1 MDKRFFLAL
10 LLTMG
15 VIVITPRLFPG
26 PARQAVS
33 SAVPPTTDSAD
44 IGTTPATATAGTAS
58 TAVSGAPATGA
69 PTIGAAP
76 TEPPV
81 APAAE
86 VRTLRLTSMTEDAEG
101 VAIPLATYDFS
112 TRGAALVGADLP
124 RYKRLGG
131 GTGLVRLGDGGQPL
145 VRYRLIAGGD
155 TIRLDAMDFAV
166 VEDTVGGRARL
177 TFTVA
182 VGSGIARIAY
192 TITPNDY
199 LAAVD
204 VQVTGVSA
212 PAFLLTDLPQGFE
225 TQERDSVDDR
235 RHLAYAM
242 RTPAGGA
249 DRVDFRKP
257 DPGERLVRQGPF
269 TWTVAKSKYFLVG
282 LLARDSVASP
292 LAELQVTGA
301 VRVNKVAVR
310 AQATA
315 ISPIGPEGV
324 AFELYA
330 GPQEWKRLVALGR
343 EFEHVNPYGGWIS
356 GVVQP
361 FATIVMRILLW
372 MKGTTALGYGWIL
385 VIFGVAIRVL
395 MWPLNSKMM
404 RSQMTMQRIAPLVQ
418 AAQNKHKSDP
428 EKQRAAVMQVYAD
441 AGISPFAPLAGCLPM
456 LIPMPVLLA
465 LFFVFQN
472 TIEFRGVPF
481 LWFPDISVADPYYVA
496 PFITGASMF
505 LLSWLGMRNSPP
517 NPQAKMMAYMMP
529 IMMTVFGINFAA
541 GLNLYWFVQNFAA
554 LPQQWLISNERGRA
568 QAVTTVVADGGERKR
583 R

>member
-33 SAVPPTTDSAD
+33 SAVPSTTDSAG
-44 IGTTPATATAGTAS
+44 IGTAPAPTTAAAAVAGTSA
-58 TAVSGAPATGA
+58 AGA

-76 TEPPV
+76 TMTPPV
-81 APAAE
+81 APAVE
-86 VRTLRLTSMTEDAEG
+86 VRTLRLTSMTADAEG
-101 VAIPLATYDFS
+101 VATPLATYDFS
-112 TRGAALVGADLP
+112 TRGASLLGADLP

-131 GTGLVRLGDGGQPL
+131 GTGLVRLGDGGVPL

-166 VEDTVGGRARL
+166 AEDTVGGRARL
-177 TFTVA
+177 TFTAA
-182 VGSGIARIAY
+182 VGTGVARIAY
-192 TITPNDY
+192 TITPDDY

-212 PAFLLTDLPQGFE
+212 PAFLLTDLPQGFD

-249 DRVDFRKP
+249 DRVDFRNP
-257 DPGERLVRQGPF
+257 DPGERLLRPGPF

-282 LLARDSVASP
+282 LLARDSAASP

-301 VRVNKVAVR
+301 MRINKVAAR
-310 AQATA
+310 AQATV
-315 ISPIGPEGV
+315 ISPIGPDGV
-324 AFELYA
+324 ALELYA
-330 GPQEWKRLVALGR
+330 GPQEWERLVALGR

-372 MKGTTALGYGWIL
+372 MKRTLVLEYGWIL

-404 RSQMTMQRIAPLVQ
+404 RSQMTMQRIAPAVQ
-418 AAQNKHKSDP
+418 AAQNKHKGDP
-428 EKQRAAVMQVYAD
+428 EKQRAEVMKVYAD

-456 LIPMPVLLA
+456 LLPMPILLA

-481 LWFPDISVADPYYVA
+481 LWFPDISVADPYYIA
-496 PFITGASMF
+496 PFITGGSMF
-505 LLSWLGMRNSPP
+505 LLSWIGMRNSPP
-517 NPQAKMMAYMMP
+517 NPQTKMMAYLMP
-529 IMMTVFGINFAA
+529 VMMTVFGINFAA

-554 LPQQWLISNERGRA
+554 LPQQWLISNERGKT
-568 QAVTTVVADGGERKR
+568 QAPVVVVAGGERKR

>member
-44 IGTTPATATAGTAS
+44 IGTTPAPTTAGTAVAG
-58 TAVSGAPATGA
+58 TPATGA

-76 TEPPV
+76 TMTPPV

-101 VAIPLATYDFS
+101 VATPLATYDFS

-177 TFTVA
+177 TFTAA

-212 PAFLLTDLPQGFE
+212 PAFLLTDLPQGFD

-242 RTPAGGA
+242 RTPAAPCVDRSRTGDLVRKGSVLDRREEQVLPRRAARARQSGIAARRAAGHRCGAREQGRCACAGDRDLA
-249 DRVDFRKP
+249 DR
-257 DPGERLVRQGPF
+257 
-269 TWTVAKSKYFLVG
+269 
-282 LLARDSVASP
+282 AR
-292 LAELQVTGA
+292 GG
-301 VRVNKVAVR
+301 RVR
-310 AQATA
+310 A
-315 ISPIGPEGV
+315 
-324 AFELYA
+324 L
-330 GPQEWKRLVALGR
+330 
-343 EFEHVNPYGGWIS
+343 
-356 GVVQP
+356 
-361 FATIVMRILLW
+361 
-372 MKGTTALGYGWIL
+372 
-385 VIFGVAIRVL
+385 
-395 MWPLNSKMM
+395 
-404 RSQMTMQRIAPLVQ
+404 
-418 AAQNKHKSDP
+418 
-428 EKQRAAVMQVYAD
+428 
-441 AGISPFAPLAGCLPM
+441 
-456 LIPMPVLLA
+456 
-465 LFFVFQN
+465 
-472 TIEFRGVPF
+472 RG
-481 LWFPDISVADPYYVA
+481 SA
-496 PFITGASMF
+496 
-505 LLSWLGMRNSPP
+505 
-517 NPQAKMMAYMMP
+517 
-529 IMMTVFGINFAA
+529 
-541 GLNLYWFVQNFAA
+541 
-554 LPQQWLISNERGRA
+554 
-568 QAVTTVVADGGERKR
+568 
-583 R
+583 

>member
-26 PARQAVS
+26 AARPVALPAP
-33 SAVPPTTDSAD
+33 SAPTSAPMSAPVA
-44 IGTTPATATAGTAS
+44 GATTPPLPGTPLAPAVNTAT
-58 TAVSGAPATGA
+58 VSGAAPSRPQA
-69 PTIGAAP
+69 PTVE
-76 TEPPV
+76 T
-81 APAAE
+81 
-86 VRTLRLTSMTEDAEG
+86 RTVRLTNA
-101 VAIPLATYDFS
+101 LATYDFS
-112 TRGAALVGADLP
+112 TRGATLIGADLP

-131 GTGLVRLGDGGQPL
+131 GTGLVRLGDGGRPL
-145 VRYRLIAGGD
+145 LRFRLIAAGD
-155 TIRLDAMDFAV
+155 TIALDAMEFAV
-166 VEDTVGGRARL
+166 VEGASNGRGRL
-177 TFTVA
+177 TFTA
-182 VGSGIARIAY
+182 PVGTGSASITY
-192 TITPNDY
+192 TLADSNY
-199 LAAVD
+199 LADID

-212 PAFLLTDLPQGFE
+212 PAFLLTDLPQGFD
-225 TQERDSVDDR
+225 TQERDSVDDQ

-249 DRVDFRKP
+249 DRVDFGKP
-257 DPGERLVRQGPF
+257 DPGERLVRAGPF

-301 VRVNKVAVR
+301 MRVNKVASR

-324 AFELYA
+324 ALELYA
-330 GPQEWKRLVALGR
+330 GPQEWERLVALGR
-343 EFEHVNPYGGWIS
+343 EFENTNPYGGWIS

-361 FATIVMRILLW
+361 FATIVMRLLLW
-372 MKGTTALGYGWIL
+372 MKSTTALGYGWIL
-385 VIFGVAIRVL
+385 VIFGVSIRLL

-404 RSQMTMQRIAPLVQ
+404 RSQITMQRVAPAVQ
-418 AAQNKHKSDP
+418 AAQNKHKGDP
-428 EKQRAAVMQVYAD
+428 EKQREAVMKVYAE

-456 LIPMPVLLA
+456 LLPMPILFA

-481 LWFPDISVADPYYVA
+481 LWFPDLSVADPYYIA
-496 PFITGASMF
+496 PFITGGSMF
-505 LLSWLGMRNSPP
+505 VLSWIGMRNSPP
-517 NPQAKMMAYMMP
+517 NPQMKMMAYMMP

-554 LPQQWLISNERGRA
+554 LPQQWLIANERGKA
-568 QAVTTVVADGGERKR
+568 QPAVVVVADGRERKR

>member
-15 VIVITPRLFPG
+15 VIVVTPRIFPG
-26 PARQAVS
+26 AARPVVVSVPSAATPAPVVGATT
-33 SAVPPTTDSAD
+33 ALATTPTTA
-44 IGTTPATATAGTAS
+44 TP
-58 TAVSGAPATGA
+58 
-69 PTIGAAP
+69 AAP
-76 TEPPV
+76 TSDRASVSGVPFGSPQAIAV
-81 APAAE
+81 AS
-86 VRTLRLTSMTEDAEG
+86 RTVRLTNA
-101 VAIPLATYDFS
+101 LATYEFS
-112 TRGAALVGADLP
+112 TRGATLLGAELP

-131 GTGLVRLGDGGQPL
+131 GTGLVRLGDGGRPL
-145 VRYRLIAGGD
+145 LRYRLIAGGD
-155 TIRLDAMDFAV
+155 TVALDAMEFAV
-166 VEDTVGGRARL
+166 VESTSNGRGRL
-177 TFTVA
+177 TFTA
-182 VGSGIARIAY
+182 PVGTGSARITY
-192 TITPNDY
+192 TLADSNY
-199 LAAVD
+199 LADID

-212 PAFLLTDLPQGFE
+212 PAFLLTDLPQGFD
-225 TQERDSVDDR
+225 TQERDSVDDQ

-257 DPGERLVRQGPF
+257 DPGERLVHAGPF

-282 LLARDSVASP
+282 LLARDSAASP

-301 VRVNKVAVR
+301 LRTNKVASR

-324 AFELYA
+324 ALEFYA
-330 GPQEWKRLVALGR
+330 GPQEWERLVALGR
-343 EFEHVNPYGGWIS
+343 EFENTNPYGGWIS
-356 GVVQP
+356 GMVQP
-361 FATIVMRILLW
+361 FATIVMRVLLW
-372 MKGTTALGYGWIL
+372 MRHTFRLEYGWIL
-385 VIFGVAIRVL
+385 VIFGVAIRLL

-404 RSQMTMQRIAPLVQ
+404 RSQVTMQRVAPAVQ
-418 AAQNKHKSDP
+418 AAQNKHKGDP
-428 EKQRAAVMQVYAD
+428 EKQREAVMKVYAE

-456 LIPMPVLLA
+456 LLPMPILFA

-481 LWFPDISVADPYYVA
+481 LWFPDISVADPLYIA
-496 PFITGASMF
+496 PFITGGSMF
-505 LLSWLGMRNSPP
+505 LLSWIGMRNSPP

-554 LPQQWLISNERGRA
+554 LPQQWLISNERGK
-568 QAVTTVVADGGERKR
+568 QPVAVVVADGSERKR

>member
-15 VIVITPRLFPG
+15 VIVVTPRIFPG
-26 PARQAVS
+26 AARPVVVS
-33 SAVPPTTDSAD
+33 VPSA
-44 IGTTPATATAGTAS
+44 ATAAPVVGATTAS
-58 TAVSGAPATGA
+58 TATPTTATPAAPARARASVSGAPLGSPQAIA
-69 PTIGAAP
+69 
-76 TEPPV
+76 V
-81 APAAE
+81 AS
-86 VRTLRLTSMTEDAEG
+86 RTVRLTNA
-101 VAIPLATYDFS
+101 LATYEFS
-112 TRGAALVGADLP
+112 TRGATLLGAELP

-131 GTGLVRLGDGGQPL
+131 GTGLVRLGDGGRPL
-145 VRYRLIAGGD
+145 LRYRLIAGGD
-155 TIRLDAMDFAV
+155 TVALDAMEFAV
-166 VEDTVGGRARL
+166 VESTSNGRGRL
-177 TFTVA
+177 TFTA
-182 VGSGIARIAY
+182 PVGTGSASITY
-192 TITPNDY
+192 TLADSNY
-199 LAAVD
+199 LADID

-212 PAFLLTDLPQGFE
+212 PAFLLTDLPQGFD
-225 TQERDSVDDR
+225 TQERDSVDDQ

-257 DPGERLVRQGPF
+257 DPGERLVHAGPF

-282 LLARDSVASP
+282 LLARDSAASP

-301 VRVNKVAVR
+301 LRTNKVASR

-324 AFELYA
+324 ALEFYA
-330 GPQEWKRLVALGR
+330 GPQEWERLVALGR
-343 EFEHVNPYGGWIS
+343 EFENTNPYGGWIS
-356 GVVQP
+356 GMVQP
-361 FATIVMRILLW
+361 FATIVMRVLLW
-372 MKGTTALGYGWIL
+372 MRHTFRLEYGWIL
-385 VIFGVAIRVL
+385 VIFGVAIRLL

-404 RSQMTMQRIAPLVQ
+404 RSQVTMQRVAPAVQ
-418 AAQNKHKSDP
+418 AAQNKHKGDP
-428 EKQRAAVMQVYAD
+428 EKQREAVMKVYAE

-456 LIPMPVLLA
+456 LLPMPILFA

-481 LWFPDISVADPYYVA
+481 LWFPDISVADPLYIA
-496 PFITGASMF
+496 PFITGGSMF
-505 LLSWLGMRNSPP
+505 LLSWIGMRNSPP

-554 LPQQWLISNERGRA
+554 LPQQWLISNERGK
-568 QAVTTVVADGGERKR
+568 QPVAVVVADGSERKR

>member
-15 VIVITPRLFPG
+15 VIVVTPRIFPG
-26 PARQAVS
+26 AARPVVVPVP
-33 SAVPPTTDSAD
+33 SA
-44 IGTTPATATAGTAS
+44 ATAAPVVGATTAS
-58 TAVSGAPATGA
+58 TATPTTATPAAPASERASVSGAPLGSPQAIA
-69 PTIGAAP
+69 
-76 TEPPV
+76 V
-81 APAAE
+81 AS
-86 VRTLRLTSMTEDAEG
+86 RTVRLTNA
-101 VAIPLATYDFS
+101 LATYEFS
-112 TRGAALVGADLP
+112 TRGATLLGAELP

-131 GTGLVRLGDGGQPL
+131 GTGLVRLGDGGRPL
-145 VRYRLIAGGD
+145 LRYRLIAGGD
-155 TIRLDAMDFAV
+155 TVALDAMEFAV
-166 VEDTVGGRARL
+166 VESTSNGRGRL
-177 TFTVA
+177 TFTA
-182 VGSGIARIAY
+182 PVGTGSASITY
-192 TITPNDY
+192 TLADSNY
-199 LAAVD
+199 LADID

-212 PAFLLTDLPQGFE
+212 PAFLLTDLPQGFD
-225 TQERDSVDDR
+225 TQERDSVDDQ

-257 DPGERLVRQGPF
+257 DPGERLVHAGPF

-282 LLARDSVASP
+282 LLARDSAASP

-301 VRVNKVAVR
+301 LRTNKVASR

-324 AFELYA
+324 ALEFYA
-330 GPQEWKRLVALGR
+330 GPQEWERLVALGR
-343 EFEHVNPYGGWIS
+343 EFENTNPYGGWIS
-356 GVVQP
+356 GMVQP
-361 FATIVMRILLW
+361 FATIVMRVLLW
-372 MKGTTALGYGWIL
+372 MRHTFRLEYGWIL
-385 VIFGVAIRVL
+385 VIFGVAIRLL

-404 RSQMTMQRIAPLVQ
+404 RSQVTMQRVAPAVQ
-418 AAQNKHKSDP
+418 AAQNKHKGDP
-428 EKQRAAVMQVYAD
+428 EKQREAVMKVYAE

-456 LIPMPVLLA
+456 LLPMPILFA

-481 LWFPDISVADPYYVA
+481 LWFPDISVADPLYIA
-496 PFITGASMF
+496 PFITGGSMF
-505 LLSWLGMRNSPP
+505 LLSWIGMRNSPP

-554 LPQQWLISNERGRA
+554 LPQQWLISNERGK
-568 QAVTTVVADGGERKR
+568 QPVAVVVADGSERKR

>member
-15 VIVITPRLFPG
+15 VIVVTPRIFPG
-26 PARQAVS
+26 AARPVVVPVP
-33 SAVPPTTDSAD
+33 SA
-44 IGTTPATATAGTAS
+44 ATAAPVVGATTAS
-58 TAVSGAPATGA
+58 TATPTTATPAAPASARASVSGAPLGSPQAIA
-69 PTIGAAP
+69 
-76 TEPPV
+76 V
-81 APAAE
+81 AS
-86 VRTLRLTSMTEDAEG
+86 RTVRLTNA
-101 VAIPLATYDFS
+101 LATYEFS
-112 TRGAALVGADLP
+112 TRGATLLGAELP

-131 GTGLVRLGDGGQPL
+131 GTGLVRLGDGGRPL
-145 VRYRLIAGGD
+145 LRYRLIAGGD
-155 TIRLDAMDFAV
+155 TVALDAMEFAV
-166 VEDTVGGRARL
+166 VESTSNGRGRL
-177 TFTVA
+177 TFTA
-182 VGSGIARIAY
+182 PVGTGSASITY
-192 TITPNDY
+192 TLADSNY
-199 LAAVD
+199 LADID

-212 PAFLLTDLPQGFE
+212 PAFLLTDLPQGFD
-225 TQERDSVDDR
+225 TQERDSVDDQQ
-235 RHLAYAM
+235 HLAYAM

-257 DPGERLVRQGPF
+257 DPGERLVHAGPF

-282 LLARDSVASP
+282 LLARDSAASP

-301 VRVNKVAVR
+301 LRTNKVASR

-324 AFELYA
+324 ALEFYA
-330 GPQEWKRLVALGR
+330 GPQEWERLVALGR
-343 EFEHVNPYGGWIS
+343 EFENTNPYGGWIS
-356 GVVQP
+356 GMVQP
-361 FATIVMRILLW
+361 FATIVMRVLLW
-372 MKGTTALGYGWIL
+372 MRHTFRLEYGWIL
-385 VIFGVAIRVL
+385 VIFGVAIRLL

-404 RSQMTMQRIAPLVQ
+404 RSQVTMQRVAPAVQ
-418 AAQNKHKSDP
+418 AAQNKHKGDP
-428 EKQRAAVMQVYAD
+428 EKQREAVMKVYAE

-456 LIPMPVLLA
+456 LLPMPILFA

-481 LWFPDISVADPYYVA
+481 LWFPDISVADPLYIA
-496 PFITGASMF
+496 PFITGGSMF
-505 LLSWLGMRNSPP
+505 LLSWIGMRNSPP

-554 LPQQWLISNERGRA
+554 LPQQWLISNERGK
-568 QAVTTVVADGGERKR
+568 QPVAVVVADGSERKR

>member
-15 VIVITPRLFPG
+15 VIVVTPRIFPG
-26 PARQAVS
+26 AARPVVVSVPSAATPAPVVGATT
-33 SAVPPTTDSAD
+33 ALATTPTTA
-44 IGTTPATATAGTAS
+44 TP
-58 TAVSGAPATGA
+58 
-69 PTIGAAP
+69 AAP
-76 TEPPV
+76 TSDRASVSGVPFGSPQAIAV
-81 APAAE
+81 AS
-86 VRTLRLTSMTEDAEG
+86 RTVRLTNA
-101 VAIPLATYDFS
+101 LATYEFS
-112 TRGAALVGADLP
+112 TRGATLLGAELP

-131 GTGLVRLGDGGQPL
+131 GTGLVRLGDGGRPL
-145 VRYRLIAGGD
+145 LRYRLIAGGD
-155 TIRLDAMDFAV
+155 TVALDAMEFAV
-166 VEDTVGGRARL
+166 VESTSNGRGRL
-177 TFTVA
+177 TFTA
-182 VGSGIARIAY
+182 PVGTGSASITY
-192 TITPNDY
+192 TLADSNY
-199 LAAVD
+199 LADID

-212 PAFLLTDLPQGFE
+212 PAFLLTDLPQGFD
-225 TQERDSVDDR
+225 TQERDSVDDQ

-257 DPGERLVRQGPF
+257 DPGERLVHAGPF

-282 LLARDSVASP
+282 LLARDSAASP

-301 VRVNKVAVR
+301 LRTNKVASR

-324 AFELYA
+324 ALEFYA
-330 GPQEWKRLVALGR
+330 GPQEWERLVALGR
-343 EFEHVNPYGGWIS
+343 EFENTNPYGGWIS
-356 GVVQP
+356 GMVQP
-361 FATIVMRILLW
+361 FATIVMRVLLW
-372 MKGTTALGYGWIL
+372 MRHTFRLEYGWIL
-385 VIFGVAIRVL
+385 VIFGVAIRLL

-404 RSQMTMQRIAPLVQ
+404 RSQVTMQRVAPAVQ
-418 AAQNKHKSDP
+418 AAQNKHKGDP
-428 EKQRAAVMQVYAD
+428 EKQREAVMKVYAE

-456 LIPMPVLLA
+456 LLPMPILFA

-481 LWFPDISVADPYYVA
+481 LWFPDISVADPLYIA
-496 PFITGASMF
+496 PFITGGSMF
-505 LLSWLGMRNSPP
+505 LLSWIGMRNSPP

-554 LPQQWLISNERGRA
+554 LPQQWLISNERGK
-568 QAVTTVVADGGERKR
+568 QPVAVVVADGSERKR

>member
-15 VIVITPRLFPG
+15 VIVVTPRIFPG
-26 PARQAVS
+26 AARPVVVS
-33 SAVPPTTDSAD
+33 VPSA
-44 IGTTPATATAGTAS
+44 ATAAPVVGATTAS
-58 TAVSGAPATGA
+58 TATPTTATPAAPARARASVSGAPLGSPQAIA
-69 PTIGAAP
+69 
-76 TEPPV
+76 V
-81 APAAE
+81 AS
-86 VRTLRLTSMTEDAEG
+86 RTVRLTNA
-101 VAIPLATYDFS
+101 LATYEFS
-112 TRGAALVGADLP
+112 TRGATLLGAELP

-131 GTGLVRLGDGGQPL
+131 GTGLVRLGDGGRPL
-145 VRYRLIAGGD
+145 LRYRLIAGGD
-155 TIRLDAMDFAV
+155 TVALDAMEFAV
-166 VEDTVGGRARL
+166 VESTSNGRGRL
-177 TFTVA
+177 TFTA
-182 VGSGIARIAY
+182 PVGTGSASITY
-192 TITPNDY
+192 TLADSNY
-199 LAAVD
+199 LADID

-212 PAFLLTDLPQGFE
+212 PAFLLTDLPQGFD
-225 TQERDSVDDR
+225 TQERDSVDDQQ
-235 RHLAYAM
+235 HLAYAM

-257 DPGERLVRQGPF
+257 DPGERLVHAGPF

-282 LLARDSVASP
+282 LLARDSAASP

-301 VRVNKVAVR
+301 LRTNKVASR

-324 AFELYA
+324 ALEFYA
-330 GPQEWKRLVALGR
+330 GPQEWERLVALGR
-343 EFEHVNPYGGWIS
+343 EFENTNPYGGWIS
-356 GVVQP
+356 GMVQP
-361 FATIVMRILLW
+361 FATIVMRVLLW
-372 MKGTTALGYGWIL
+372 MRHTFRLEYGWIL
-385 VIFGVAIRVL
+385 VIFGVAIRLL

-404 RSQMTMQRIAPLVQ
+404 RSQVTMQRVAPAVQ
-418 AAQNKHKSDP
+418 AAQNKHKGDP
-428 EKQRAAVMQVYAD
+428 EKQREAVMKVYAE

-456 LIPMPVLLA
+456 LLPMPILFA

-481 LWFPDISVADPYYVA
+481 LWFPDISVADPLYIA
-496 PFITGASMF
+496 PFITGGSMF
-505 LLSWLGMRNSPP
+505 LLSWIGMRNSPP

-554 LPQQWLISNERGRA
+554 LPQQWLISNERGK
-568 QAVTTVVADGGERKR
+568 QPVAVVVADGSERKR

>member
-26 PARQAVS
+26 AARQAV
-33 SAVPPTTDSAD
+33 
-44 IGTTPATATAGTAS
+44 TPAAS
-58 TAVSGAPATGA
+58 TATPTQAAGTPAPDVAPQAAPSGAAVTTPDA
-69 PTIGAAP
+69 
-76 TEPPV
+76 
-81 APAAE
+81 APAAPIVPAVE
-86 VRTLRLTSMTEDAEG
+86 VRTVRLAN
-101 VAIPLATYDFS
+101 ALATYDFS
-112 TRGAALVGADLP
+112 TRGAALLGADLP
-124 RYKRLGG
+124 RYERLGG
-131 GTGLVRLGDGGQPL
+131 GTGVVRLSDGDVPL

-155 TIRLDAMDFAV
+155 TIALDAMDFAV
-166 VEDTVGGRARL
+166 VEDSLNGRARL
-177 TFTVA
+177 TFTA
-182 VGSGIARIAY
+182 PLGAGSARIAY
-192 TITPNDY
+192 TLADSNY
-199 LAAVD
+199 LADVD
-204 VQVTGVSA
+204 VQVRGVSA
-212 PAFLLTDLPQGFE
+212 PAFLLTDLPQGFD

-249 DRVDFRKP
+249 DRVDFRSP
-257 DPGERLVRQGPF
+257 DPGERLLRPGPF

-282 LLARDSVASP
+282 LLARDSAASP

-301 VRVNKVAVR
+301 MRINKVAAR
-310 AQATA
+310 AQATV
-315 ISPIGPEGV
+315 ISPIGPDGV
-324 AFELYA
+324 ALELYA
-330 GPQEWKRLVALGR
+330 GPQEWERLVALGR

-372 MKGTTALGYGWIL
+372 MKRTLVLEYGWIL

-404 RSQMTMQRIAPLVQ
+404 RSQMTMQRIAPAVQ
-418 AAQNKHKSDP
+418 AAQNKHKGDS
-428 EKQRAAVMQVYAD
+428 EKQRAEVMKVYAD

-456 LIPMPVLLA
+456 LLPMPILLA

-481 LWFPDISVADPYYVA
+481 LWFPDISVADPYYIA
-496 PFITGASMF
+496 PFITGGSMF
-505 LLSWLGMRNSPP
+505 LLSWIGMRNSPP
-517 NPQAKMMAYMMP
+517 NPQTKMMAYLMP
-529 IMMTVFGINFAA
+529 VMMTVFGINFAA

-554 LPQQWLISNERGRA
+554 LPQQWLISNERGKT
-568 QAVTTVVADGGERKR
+568 QAAAVVVDGGERKR

>member
-15 VIVITPRLFPG
+15 VIVVTPRIFPG
-26 PARQAVS
+26 AARPVVVS
-33 SAVPPTTDSAD
+33 VPSA
-44 IGTTPATATAGTAS
+44 ATAAPVVGATTAS
-58 TAVSGAPATGA
+58 TATPTTATPAAPASERASVSGAPLGSPQAIA
-69 PTIGAAP
+69 
-76 TEPPV
+76 V
-81 APAAE
+81 AS
-86 VRTLRLTSMTEDAEG
+86 RTVRLTNA
-101 VAIPLATYDFS
+101 LATYEFS
-112 TRGAALVGADLP
+112 TRGATLLGAELP

-131 GTGLVRLGDGGQPL
+131 GTGLVRLGDGGRPL
-145 VRYRLIAGGD
+145 LRYRLIAGGD
-155 TIRLDAMDFAV
+155 TVALDAMEFAV
-166 VEDTVGGRARL
+166 VESTSNGRGRL
-177 TFTVA
+177 TFTA
-182 VGSGIARIAY
+182 PVGTGSASITY
-192 TITPNDY
+192 TLADSNY
-199 LAAVD
+199 LADID

-212 PAFLLTDLPQGFE
+212 PAFLLTDLPQGFD
-225 TQERDSVDDR
+225 TQERDSVDDQQ
-235 RHLAYAM
+235 HLAYAM

-257 DPGERLVRQGPF
+257 DPGERLVHAGPF

-282 LLARDSVASP
+282 LLARDSAASP

-301 VRVNKVAVR
+301 LRTNKVASR

-324 AFELYA
+324 ALEFYA
-330 GPQEWKRLVALGR
+330 GPQEWERLVALGR
-343 EFEHVNPYGGWIS
+343 EFENTNPYGGWIS
-356 GVVQP
+356 GMVQP
-361 FATIVMRILLW
+361 FATIVMRVLLW
-372 MKGTTALGYGWIL
+372 MRHTFRLEYGWIL
-385 VIFGVAIRVL
+385 VIFGVAIRLL

-404 RSQMTMQRIAPLVQ
+404 RSQVTMQRVAPAVQ
-418 AAQNKHKSDP
+418 AAQNKHKGDP
-428 EKQRAAVMQVYAD
+428 EKQREAVMKVYAE

-456 LIPMPVLLA
+456 LLPMPILFA

-481 LWFPDISVADPYYVA
+481 LWFPDISVADPLYIA
-496 PFITGASMF
+496 PFITGGSMF
-505 LLSWLGMRNSPP
+505 LLSWIGMRNSPP

-554 LPQQWLISNERGRA
+554 LPQQWLISNERGK
-568 QAVTTVVADGGERKR
+568 QPVAVVVADGSERKR

>member
-15 VIVITPRLFPG
+15 VIVVTPRIFPG
-26 PARQAVS
+26 AARPVVVSVPSAATPAPVVGATT
-33 SAVPPTTDSAD
+33 ALATTPTTA
-44 IGTTPATATAGTAS
+44 TP
-58 TAVSGAPATGA
+58 
-69 PTIGAAP
+69 AAP
-76 TEPPV
+76 TSDRASVSGVPFGSPQAMAV
-81 APAAE
+81 AS
-86 VRTLRLTSMTEDAEG
+86 RTVRLTNT
-101 VAIPLATYDFS
+101 LATYEFS
-112 TRGAALVGADLP
+112 TRGATLLGAELP

-131 GTGLVRLGDGGQPL
+131 GTGLVRLGDGGRPL
-145 VRYRLIAGGD
+145 LRYRLIAGGD
-155 TIRLDAMDFAV
+155 TVALDAMEFAV
-166 VEDTVGGRARL
+166 VESTSNGRGRL
-177 TFTVA
+177 TFTA
-182 VGSGIARIAY
+182 PVGTGSARITY
-192 TITPNDY
+192 TLADSNY
-199 LAAVD
+199 LADID

-212 PAFLLTDLPQGFE
+212 PAFLLTDLPQGFD
-225 TQERDSVDDR
+225 TQERDSVDDQ

-257 DPGERLVRQGPF
+257 DPGERLVHAGPF

-282 LLARDSVASP
+282 LLARDSAASP

-301 VRVNKVAVR
+301 LRTNKVASR

-324 AFELYA
+324 ALEFYA
-330 GPQEWKRLVALGR
+330 GPQEWERLVALGR
-343 EFEHVNPYGGWIS
+343 EFENTNPYGGWIS
-356 GVVQP
+356 GMVQP
-361 FATIVMRILLW
+361 FATIVMRVLLW
-372 MKGTTALGYGWIL
+372 MRHTFRLEYGWIL
-385 VIFGVAIRVL
+385 VIFGVAIRLL

-404 RSQMTMQRIAPLVQ
+404 RSQVTMQRVAPAVQ
-418 AAQNKHKSDP
+418 AAQNKHKGDP
-428 EKQRAAVMQVYAD
+428 EKQREAVMKVYAE

-456 LIPMPVLLA
+456 LLPMPILFA

-481 LWFPDISVADPYYVA
+481 LWFPDISVADPLYIA
-496 PFITGASMF
+496 PFITGGSMF
-505 LLSWLGMRNSPP
+505 LLSWIGMRNSPP

-554 LPQQWLISNERGRA
+554 LPQQWLISNERGK
-568 QAVTTVVADGGERKR
+568 QPVAVVVADGSERKR